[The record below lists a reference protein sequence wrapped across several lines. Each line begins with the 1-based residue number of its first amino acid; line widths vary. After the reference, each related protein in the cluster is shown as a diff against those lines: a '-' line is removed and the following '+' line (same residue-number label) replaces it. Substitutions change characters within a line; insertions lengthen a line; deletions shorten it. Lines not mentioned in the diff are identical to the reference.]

1 MLTSTSSKGQPTP
14 QSLDVKSSD
23 YGKGAEAATIFHELL
38 KKCVN
43 RLPHSLFK
51 NAISSIVNTGANYKP
66 VFKTMA
72 EVKME
77 YPTSEQVQADALYAA
92 LNKITAAE
100 IAAMPSVVIQCH
112 AALVETFGKES
123 KGILRADIKY
133 KLNDDSVS
141 PDPTITWAAFMRTH
155 ITEREGTGTLRKVLT
170 KVNAIASVLSIS
182 PSAED
187 NLVEYEERLVR
198 RINGLKENHGFDVMG
213 TIFKDESELAL
224 LYIFRL
230 GQDYAP
236 FQRDLE
242 NGIIP
247 LPKTLQEAVVALKD
261 RVEVSHK
268 KHESVSPVS
277 VFAAVTKEPRS
288 DTRRE
293 PGAKRSPPAKR
304 TVGFSK
310 NEGVTTIKKHAALE
324 PYPYMNHNEFKEL
337 SEADRLH
344 IRAHNGAIRD
354 AIKQMDK
361 GRTNRPTPKEKVLM
375 TTDAEVDDDEPT
387 IVLMSTYQEC
397 MDLTYDDSDRSAHET
412 SIIEVDLTINSDD
425 GRPGNPMEAS
435 PARLI
440 ADNSLPSI
448 NLGSNEFFNLI
459 TLPINM
465 KSRGVESSF
474 WVVVGGEHSGDIV
487 DSLDVATL
495 RTTATTMAL
504 CGEHHPDGF
513 AVGFETMELANDW
526 QAKLYRSLLSNGWS
540 FSTSMSAREIAGS
553 CWVRPASSDSDR
565 TTTAEAD
572 DEDWRKLPCVPL
584 PPFSDHDPT
593 DLGPYF
599 PKGSLVPYSDSDS
612 SNKSKQSA
620 GSRKNLKKKEKRIMK
635 GMGVTERT
643 KKPHADIC
651 LPELI
656 DSSGSESDTDSDEDT
671 MWLKN
676 SAPRTVTYTNE
687 DGGKSTRVVG
697 RGGPPRSIKH
707 AMVDPDPITKT
718 AFSSDP
724 DTVHARSE
732 LQSTSETSSGDTEYT
747 AIARNRSPSNIDGPF
762 TRGVETTNYDD
773 MPPGVYSDDDDDDIG
788 PTIKEGPNSFQEGAK
803 APKKASL
810 HGWYDS
816 IDRGVPA
823 PNRGAIR
830 GAIRG
835 ATTMTLSPDDERA

>member
-1 MLTSTSSKGQPTP
+1 MSTSTSNKGQPSS

-43 RLPHSLFK
+43 RLSHSLFK
-51 NAISSIVNTGANYKP
+51 NAISSILNTGANYKP
-66 VFKTMA
+66 VFKTLA
-72 EVKME
+72 EVKIE
-77 YPTSEQVQADALYAA
+77 YPTSEQVQVDALYAA

-100 IAAMPSVVIQCH
+100 IAAMPSVIIQCH
-112 AALVETFGKES
+112 AALVETFGSES
-123 KGILRADIKY
+123 KGILRADIRY
-133 KLNDDSVS
+133 KQNDDAVS
-141 PDPTITWAAFMRTH
+141 PDPTITWAAFIRTH

-170 KVNAIASVLSIS
+170 KVNAIAAVLSIS

-198 RINGLKENHGFDVMG
+198 RINGLKENHGFDAMK

-230 GQDYAP
+230 GPDYAP

-247 LPKTLQEAVVALKD
+247 LPKTLHEAVVALKD

-277 VFAAVTKEPRS
+277 VFAAVTSELRS

-293 PGAKRSPPAKR
+293 AGAKRSPPAKKA
-304 TVGFSK
+304 VGFSK
-310 NEGVTTIKKHAALE
+310 SDGVTTIKKRSPLD
-324 PYPYMNHNEFKEL
+324 PYPYMNHSEFKEL

-354 AIKQMDK
+354 AIKEMDK
-361 GRTNRPTPKEKVLM
+361 GRTTRPNPKEKILM
-375 TTDAEVDDDEPT
+375 TTGAEVDEDEPT

-397 MDLTYDDSDRSAHET
+397 MDLTYDDSDRSAHEA
-412 SIIEVDLTINSDD
+412 SIIEVDLTINSEDE
-425 GRPGNPMEAS
+425 RPGNSMEVS

-448 NLGSNEFFNLI
+448 NPGSNEFFNLI
-459 TLPINM
+459 TLPINV

-487 DSLDVATL
+487 DTLDEANL

-513 AVGFETMELANDW
+513 AMGFETMALANDW

-553 CWVRPASSDSDR
+553 CWVRRAPSDSDR
-565 TTTAEAD
+565 TKTAEAD
-572 DEDWRKLPCVPL
+572 DEDWRKLPCIPL
-584 PPFSDHDPT
+584 PPFADHDPT

-599 PKGSLVPYSDSDS
+599 PKGRLVPYSDSDGS
-612 SNKSKQSA
+612 DKSKQST
-620 GSRKNLKKKEKRIMK
+620 GSRKSLKKKEKRTKK
-635 GMGVTERT
+635 GKGVTERT
-643 KKPHADIC
+643 KKPSADIC

-671 MWLKN
+671 MWLKH
-676 SAPRTVTYTNE
+676 SAPRTVTYIGE
-687 DGGKSTRVVG
+687 DGEKRTRLVG

-707 AMVDPDPITKT
+707 AVVDPDPADILSWYRT
-718 AFSSDP
+718 AVLPSDP

-732 LQSTSETSSGDTEYT
+732 LQSTSETSSGETEYR
-747 AIARNRSPSNIDGPF
+747 AIERNRSPSNADGPF

-773 MPPGVYSDDDDDDIG
+773 MPPGVYSDDDDDDVG
-788 PTIKEGPNSFQEGAK
+788 PTI
-803 APKKASL
+803 
-810 HGWYDS
+810 
-816 IDRGVPA
+816 
-823 PNRGAIR
+823 RGAIR

-835 ATTMTLSPDDERA
+835 VTTMTLSPDDERA

>member
-1 MLTSTSSKGQPTP
+1 MSTSTSNKGQPSS

-43 RLPHSLFK
+43 RLSHSLFK
-51 NAISSIVNTGANYKP
+51 NAISSILNTGANYKP
-66 VFKTMA
+66 VFKTLA
-72 EVKME
+72 EVKIE
-77 YPTSEQVQADALYAA
+77 YPTSEQVQVDALYAA

-100 IAAMPSVVIQCH
+100 IAAMPSVIIQCH
-112 AALVETFGKES
+112 AALVETFGSES
-123 KGILRADIKY
+123 KGILRADIRY
-133 KLNDDSVS
+133 KQNDDAVS
-141 PDPTITWAAFMRTH
+141 PDPTITWAAFIRTH

-170 KVNAIASVLSIS
+170 KVNAIAAVLSIS

-198 RINGLKENHGFDVMG
+198 RINGLKENHGFDAMK

-230 GQDYAP
+230 GPDYAP

-247 LPKTLQEAVVALKD
+247 LPKTLHEAVVALKD

-277 VFAAVTKEPRS
+277 VFAAVTSELRS

-293 PGAKRSPPAKR
+293 AGAKRSPPAKKA
-304 TVGFSK
+304 VGFSK
-310 NEGVTTIKKHAALE
+310 SDGVTTIKKRSPLD
-324 PYPYMNHNEFKEL
+324 PYPYMNHSEFKEL

-354 AIKQMDK
+354 AIKEMDK
-361 GRTNRPTPKEKVLM
+361 GRTTRPNPKEKVLM
-375 TTDAEVDDDEPT
+375 TTAAEFDEDEPT

-397 MDLTYDDSDRSAHET
+397 MDLTYDDSDRSAHEA
-412 SIIEVDLTINSDD
+412 SIIEVDLTINSEDE
-425 GRPGNPMEAS
+425 RPGNSMEVS

-448 NLGSNEFFNLI
+448 NPGSNEFFNLI
-459 TLPINM
+459 TLPINV

-487 DSLDVATL
+487 DTLDEANL

-513 AVGFETMELANDW
+513 AMGFETMALANDW

-553 CWVRPASSDSDR
+553 CWVRRAPSDLDR
-565 TTTAEAD
+565 RTAEAD
-572 DEDWRKLPCVPL
+572 DEDWRKLPCIPL
-584 PPFSDHDPT
+584 PPFADHDPT
-593 DLGPYF
+593 DLGPYS
-599 PKGSLVPYSDSDS
+599 PKGRLVPYSDSDGS
-612 SNKSKQSA
+612 DKSKQST
-620 GSRKNLKKKEKRIMK
+620 GSRKNLKKKEKRTKK
-635 GMGVTERT
+635 GKGVTERT
-643 KKPHADIC
+643 KKPSADIC

-671 MWLKN
+671 MWLKH
-676 SAPRTVTYTNE
+676 SAPRTVTYIGE
-687 DGGKSTRVVG
+687 DGEKRTRLVG

-707 AMVDPDPITKT
+707 AVVDPDPADILSWYKT
-718 AFSSDP
+718 AALPSDP

-732 LQSTSETSSGDTEYT
+732 LQSTSETSSGETEYR
-747 AIARNRSPSNIDGPF
+747 AIERNRSPSNADGPF

-773 MPPGVYSDDDDDDIG
+773 MPPGVYSDDDDDDVG
-788 PTIKEGPNSFQEGAK
+788 PTI
-803 APKKASL
+803 
-810 HGWYDS
+810 
-816 IDRGVPA
+816 
-823 PNRGAIR
+823 RGAIR

-835 ATTMTLSPDDERA
+835 VTTMTLSPDDERA